1 MPAHPSPLAFIL
13 LSLEFFLFEIALSF
27 RGGFS
32 WCLIDALAL
41 RRMNGMITHSAH
53 LGMCALILGGRVLS
67 IW

>member
-1 MPAHPSPLAFIL
+1 MPAHPSPLAFVL
-13 LSLEFFLFEIALSF
+13 LSLEFFLFGIALSF

-32 WCLIDALAL
+32 WCLIDTLAL

-53 LGMCALILGGRVLS
+53 LGMFALISGGRVLS